1 VDVFGGLFTAYATT
15 DDVTRRMLNRTLPE
29 LLVDADPLGMALRG
43 CPQEVAAAFCARLDS
58 RLTPPQPDVALA
70 RRVFGVL
77 SRPEMLG
84 QPGLHQRLTESFEQV
99 RTWPRRDLS
108 TLAKMLENDPGMAGP
123 FRLWRDAHRGGLARK
138 ILGGATGPDPP
149 AQRQ

>member
-1 VDVFGGLFTAYATT
+1 
-15 DDVTRRMLNRTLPE
+15 
-29 LLVDADPLGMALRG
+29 MALRG

-77 SRPEMLG
+77 TRPEMLG

-108 TLAKMLENDPGMAGP
+108 TLAKMLENDSGMAGP

-138 ILGGATGPDPP
+138 ILGGAAGPDPP